1 MDTVRAFIAIELD
14 ELLRH
19 KLGDLQDRLRADLPP
34 GLVRWVRPEGMH
46 LTLKFLGDVP
56 AAQVPEI
63 AQAVQQACK
72 EHAPFECTLSGLGCF
87 PNTARPRVVWVGI
100 EEPSGVLAVLQRDV
114 DRTVS
119 ALGFEPEQRR
129 FHPHLTLGRVK
140 SRDREAVAALG
151 EYVSR
156 ARVKVGTIQA
166 NAVHLMRSDLLPGGA
181 VYTELA
187 TAQLR
192 D

>member
-14 ELLRH
+14 KRLCT
-19 KLGDLQDRLRADLPP
+19 KLGELQDRLRADVPP

-56 AAQVPEI
+56 AVQVSEI
-63 AQAVQQACK
+63 AQAVQQASAK
-72 EHAPFECTLSGLGCF
+72 HASFVCTVSGLGCF

-100 EEPSGVLAVLQRDV
+100 EEPGGTLLALQRDV
-114 DRTVS
+114 DHAVS
-119 ALGFEPEQRR
+119 ALGFAPEQRR

-140 SRDREAVAALG
+140 SHDREAVAALG

-156 ARVKVGTIQA
+156 ARVNLGSIQA

-181 VYTELA
+181 VYTALSVSD
-187 TAQLR
+187 LGG
-192 D
+192 

>member
-14 ELLRH
+14 TRLRD
-19 KLGDLQDRLRADLPP
+19 KLGGLQQRLRGDVPP

-46 LTLKFLGDVP
+46 LTLKFLGDVL
-56 AAQVPEI
+56 AEQVPEI
-63 AQAVQQACK
+63 AEAVRQACEK
-72 EHAPFECTLSGLGCF
+72 HAPFECTLSGLGCF
-87 PNTARPRVVWVGI
+87 PNASRPRVVWVGI
-100 EEPSGVLAVLQRDV
+100 QEPSGVLAALHRDV

-140 SRDREAVAALG
+140 GRNREAVAALG

-181 VYTELA
+181 VYTALA
-187 TAQLR
+187 TTKLCE
-192 D
+192 